1 MKHEDFEKVI
11 ESLPSYQ
18 RLAFI
23 HGERLFNRDECGYRI
38 VYLQALYEMAS
49 RPVGMIVTSEKLS
62 KEQRE
67 ELLTDLSK
75 ELRNGL
81 ITDMDITAIGDGEPK
96 SISIP
101 PPKAPAPTSLAAGG
115 LIPKYPLEDDHDD
128 ALTDGQVWIAIGIII
143 LLILIISF
151 SAFPNP

>member
-38 VYLQALYEMAS
+38 VYLQALYELAS
-49 RPVGMIVTSEKLS
+49 RPTGIIVTSEKLS
-62 KEQRE
+62 KQQRE
-67 ELLTDLSK
+67 ELLA
-75 ELRNGL
+75 ELVE
-81 ITDMDITAIGDGEPK
+81 IDITAIGDGEPK
-96 SISIP
+96 QIRPIICSRGQQIWCYNGEHPDCYERLKNSDD
-101 PPKAPAPTSLAAGG
+101 
-115 LIPKYPLEDDHDD
+115 EDH
-128 ALTDGQVWIAIGIII
+128 LTDGQVWVAIGIII

-151 SAFPNP
+151 SAFPNT